1 MSFNKEYFNSGTYTN
16 VSFARY
22 HQYWWSNRFY
32 AILARRYGR
41 KGGYLLEVGS
51 GLGHLVAQLEC
62 SFKTTATDINWWAL
76 EQSSGIAR
84 ATDHIASSANLLP
97 YKDGAFDVIIIKHV
111 VEHLVEPDAALKE
124 IYRVTAPGGIV
135 LLSTPNLDSLLKP
148 LKGKDWIGYR
158 DPTHI
163 SLKTPAAW
171 MDLIKITGF
180 KINRLFSDGFWDAPY
195 VKVLPR
201 SFQKIFF
208 GFLGGIQA
216 ILGIPF
222 LPVRWGESIILIAR
236 KPTVESK

>member
-76 EQSSGIAR
+76 EQSSGITR

-111 VEHLVEPDAALKE
+111 VEHLVEPDAVLKE
-124 IYRVTAPGGIV
+124 IYRVTATGGIV

-148 LKGKDWIGYR
+148 LKGKDWIGFR

-163 SLKTPAAW
+163 SLQAAW
-171 MDLIKITGF
+171 MDLIKITALRSIGF
-180 KINRLFSDGFWDAPY
+180 FRWILDAPY
-195 VKVLPR
+195 VKVLPIL
-201 SFQKIFF
+201 SKSS
-208 GFLGGIQA
+208 GFLGGIP
-216 ILGIPF
+216 ILEFISQFVGK
-222 LPVRWGESIILIAR
+222 VHLIAR
-236 KPTVESK
+236 NQPWKAND